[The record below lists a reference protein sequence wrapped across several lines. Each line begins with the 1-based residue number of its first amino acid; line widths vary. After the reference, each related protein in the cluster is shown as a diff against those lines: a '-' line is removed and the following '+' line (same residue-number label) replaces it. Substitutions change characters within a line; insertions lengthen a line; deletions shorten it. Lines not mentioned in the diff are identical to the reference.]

1 MKRIFAIS
9 LFGLLLFAVLGQ
21 TIAFWCL
28 RATIKKE
35 IKQILYSKIAE
46 KQCTIFHFPKNALP
60 TEGGND
66 NEFLYK
72 NVWYD
77 IVKTVIQGDS
87 VLIVAIADYAETHLI
102 KNLEQSIET
111 NLYQQ
116 KENAKKIA
124 LTLRSFFSES
134 LPADASFFI
143 QKIDFQFII
152 KHIFFYLNLFSL
164 PHLAKNFPPPKHLS
178 FC

>member
-1 MKRIFAIS
+1 M
-9 LFGLLLFAVLGQ
+9 
-21 TIAFWCL
+21 
-28 RATIKKE
+28 
-35 IKQILYSKIAE
+35 KQILYSKIDE
-46 KQCTIFHFPKNALP
+46 KQCTIFHFAKNALP

-66 NEFLYK
+66 DEFLYK

-77 IVKTVIQGDS
+77 IVSTDIQKDS

-102 KNLEQSIET
+102 KNLEQSIEI

-124 LTLRSFFSES
+124 LTLRSIFSES

-143 QKIDFQFII
+143 QKNDFQFII
-152 KHIFFYLNLFSL
+152 KHIFFYLNNFSL
-164 PHLAKNFPPPKHLS
+164 PHLARNFPPPKYLS